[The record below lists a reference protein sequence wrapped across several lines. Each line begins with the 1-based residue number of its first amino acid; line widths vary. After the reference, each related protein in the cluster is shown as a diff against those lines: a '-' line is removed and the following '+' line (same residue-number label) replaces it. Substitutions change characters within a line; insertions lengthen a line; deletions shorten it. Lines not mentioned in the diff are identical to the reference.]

1 MKYVA
6 YYRVSTKKQSL
17 GLEAQKTSVMNFICQ
32 DSTNTLIAEFSE
44 RESGKNDHREELQ
57 KAIECCK
64 KNNATLVIAKLDRLS
79 RKVSFIFSLKDAD
92 INFIALDVPTFSTLT
107 LGIYAT
113 LAQTER
119 EMISLRTKNAL
130 AELKNKGVKLGNP
143 NATFTDEMRAK
154 ADERKRAIA
163 QSNTHNVRA
172 TFVIKELLKTT
183 NNYSEIARYLNNNG
197 FTTSRGL
204 VFKAQQVKNLI
215 ARM

>member
-44 RESGKNDHREELQ
+44 RESGKNDNREELQ

-64 KNNATLVIAKLDRLS
+64 RNNATLVIAKLDRLS

-92 INFIALDVPTFSTLT
+92 INFIALDVPTFSTFT

-119 EMISLRTKNAL
+119 EMISARTKNAL
-130 AELKNKGVKLGNP
+130 AELKKKGVKLGNP

-163 QSNTHNVRA
+163 QSNTNNVRA

>member
-44 RESGKNDHREELQ
+44 RESSKNDNREELQ

-64 KNNATLVIAKLDRLS
+64 RNNATLVIAKLDRLS

-119 EMISLRTKNAL
+119 EMISARTKNAL

-163 QSNTHNVRA
+163 QSNTNNVRA
-172 TFVIKELLKTT
+172 TFVIKELLKST
-183 NNYSEIARYLNNNG
+183 NNLSEIARYLNNNG
-197 FTTSRGL
+197 FKTSRGL
-204 VFKAQQVKNLI
+204 LFKTQQVKNLI

>member
-17 GLEAQKTSVMNFICQ
+17 GLEAQKTSVTNYINQ
-32 DSTNTLIAEFSE
+32 DSANVLIAEYSE
-44 RESGKNDHREELQ
+44 RESGKNDYREELN

-113 LAQTER
+113 LAQSER
-119 EMISLRTKNAL
+119 EMISMRTKNAL
-130 AELKNKGVKLGNP
+130 AELKNNGVKLGNP
-143 NATFTDEMRAK
+143 NATFTNEMREK
-154 ADERKRAIA
+154 ANERKHEIANNNINNKRAIC
-163 QSNTHNVRA
+163 
-172 TFVIKELLKTT
+172 VIKQMLSKT
-183 NNYSEIARYLNNNG
+183 NNISDIARYLNENG
-197 FTTSRGL
+197 FVTSRGNKFSC
-204 VFKAQQVKNLI
+204 VQVKRLI
-215 ARM
+215 NRM

>member
-32 DSTNTLIAEFSE
+32 DSTNTLIAEYSE

-64 KNNATLVIAKLDRLS
+64 RNNATLVIAKLDRLS

-163 QSNTHNVRA
+163 QSNTNNVRA

-183 NNYSEIARYLNNNG
+183 NNYSEIARYLNANG

-204 VFKAQQVKNLI
+204 IFKAQQVKNLI

>member
-32 DSTNTLIAEFSE
+32 DSTNILIAEFSE

-163 QSNTHNVRA
+163 QSNTNNVRA

>member
-119 EMISLRTKNAL
+119 EMISARTKNAL

-143 NATFTDEMRAK
+143 NATFTDEMRAM
-154 ADERKRAIA
+154 AYERKRAIA
-163 QSNTHNVRA
+163 QSNTNNVRA
-172 TFVIKELLKTT
+172 TFVIKELLKST
-183 NNYSEIARYLNNNG
+183 NNLSEIARYLNNNG
-197 FTTSRGL
+197 FKTSRGL
-204 VFKAQQVKNLI
+204 LFKAQQVKNLI

>member
-44 RESGKNDHREELQ
+44 RESGKNDHREELH

-92 INFIALDVPTFSTLT
+92 INFVALDVPTFSTLT

-163 QSNTHNVRA
+163 QSNTNNVRA

-197 FTTSRGL
+197 FTTARGM

>member
-163 QSNTHNVRA
+163 QSNTNNVRA

>member
-44 RESGKNDHREELQ
+44 RESGKNDHREELH

-163 QSNTHNVRA
+163 QSNTNNVRA

>member
-17 GLEAQKTSVMNFICQ
+17 GLEAQKTSVINFICQ

-163 QSNTHNVRA
+163 QSNTNNVRA

-204 VFKAQQVKNLI
+204 LFKAQQVKNLI